1 MNDLSRAQQILR
13 FIAALFFMGTV
24 YSTRA
29 QDFDLPRLMQ
39 ALATSPATQVAFTE
53 KKFSTLLSVPVVSTG
68 NLIYRRPDI
77 VEKHIDTPRKES
89 YRFTGDELV
98 LRRSGSEKR
107 IPLSSQPLLSAFAA
121 SLRGVLGGDLVL
133 LRGHYQLA
141 LQGLENSWRLDMTPI
156 DEETGRYVQRIS
168 VSGQGGKIAQIE
180 VRETSGDHSVLQI
193 R

>member
-1 MNDLSRAQQILR
+1 MNDSSRAQYILR
-13 FIAALFFMGTV
+13 FIAALLFLGMACP
-24 YSTRA
+24 SRA